1 MVNGLT
7 RLFAPAALVAL
18 LALTACTPG
27 GAAQSGSPT
36 TEPPTSP
43 PTTTQPPGP
52 ALDADFPLRK
62 GESLTLSAE
71 GLAVGYHTLVD
82 DSRCKPGQVC
92 VWEGDA
98 TIRVTVNKGGGPE
111 AVELH
116 THRDFAT
123 SVVSEGYR
131 IKLVR
136 LDTAGDVATLVV
148 SKEAS

>member
-7 RLFAPAALVAL
+7 RVVALAALL
-18 LALTACTPG
+18 MLTACTPG
-27 GAAQSGSPT
+27 GAAQPGSPT
-36 TEPPTSP
+36 TEPRGTTP
-43 PTTTQPPGP
+43 TTQPPGP
-52 ALDADFPLRK
+52 ALDADFPLRQ

-71 GLAVGYHTLVD
+71 GLTVGYQTLVD

-111 AVELH
+111 AIELH
-116 THRDFAT
+116 THRDFPT

-131 IKLVR
+131 VRLVR
-136 LDTAGDVATLVV
+136 LDTAGEVATLLV

>member
-7 RLFAPAALVAL
+7 RVVALAALL
-18 LALTACTPG
+18 MLTACTPG
-27 GAAQSGSPT
+27 GAAQPGSPT
-36 TEPPTSP
+36 TDPTT

-62 GESLTLSAE
+62 GESQTLSAE
-71 GLAVGYHTLVD
+71 GLTVGYQTLVD

-111 AVELH
+111 AIELH

-136 LDTAGDVATLVV
+136 LDTAGDVATLLV
-148 SKEAS
+148 SKAA